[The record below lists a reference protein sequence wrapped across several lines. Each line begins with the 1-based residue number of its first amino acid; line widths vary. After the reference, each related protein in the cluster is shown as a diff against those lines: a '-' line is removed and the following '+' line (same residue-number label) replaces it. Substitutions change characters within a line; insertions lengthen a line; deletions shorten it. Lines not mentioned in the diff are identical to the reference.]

1 MCYLNSH
8 IDEIVLSYVV
18 SILEELGSDLGQEDI
33 FDVESFSEMLTA
45 YFPDFASIPHSAIC
59 HWIFEL
65 SAQLSKSKQSM
76 CIFSNDILEDK
87 S

>member
-1 MCYLNSH
+1 MSFLSLPLCSY

-18 SILEELGSDLGQEDI
+18 SILEEIGSDLSQEDI

-65 SAQLSKSKQSM
+65 SAQLSKAKQGKIIYTPN
-76 CIFSNDILEDK
+76 C
-87 S
+87 